1 MNRAWK
7 NRAIKAA
14 AKLLTVVLTTT
25 SCLSGTAFTARAEG
39 YGKNGIV
46 RDITSQQLVEDMGLG
61 YNIGNTFDSI
71 GSFIQAGDPWEYQ
84 KGWGNEPVS
93 KLFIQKVKEGG
104 FKTIRLP
111 VSWAHWIDGNNQVNP
126 GYMSA
131 VQTVVDW
138 CMEEDLYV
146 ILNIHHDS
154 GAADTSWIRNAAT
167 DFEGTTKKYGM
178 VWTQIAENFKGYG
191 DHLIFEGMNEVEFPD
206 APSMSRQYEI
216 LNAMNQLFVDSVR
229 NTGGNNAMR
238 HLLIPGYNTDIKKT
252 CDRRYQMPKDPAGHC
267 ILSIHYYSPSP
278 FCVAEHNVDW
288 AVPETT
294 WGTAEDIQAV
304 EADLDILAERFQS
317 KGTPVI
323 IGEYG
328 VLTEDN
334 KEPESIRRY
343 LKTVPEII
351 MQYGMCPVL
360 WDTSNAGDMKF
371 IERVTGEFYDPVIKA
386 NYQELAQRKASG
398 QIGKKEFNFPNY
410 QRVAVPVNA
419 GGWVSLAS
427 YEPSKILGVAFSVK
441 CASDWDSYGGGGI
454 YIDSWDDTIQYQ
466 FNSVYDEIVHIFT
479 EEERARIKDQLSVA
493 IWWTDESK
501 GGNRRDELSIKD
513 NLVYLLYGE
522 NDRLSV
528 PGQSV
533 AAGGGAGGSGGGSG
547 SGSPNG
553 STNPGGGDSNGGT
566 KDYQYILKA
575 DRASAPE
582 GDTETGVQR
591 LNLAEICPGYA
602 VGDTVKITVEPL
614 ADGGY
619 SFALQATENGTWL
632 NSDSWGPDAGKN
644 LSWECTPDDGMAAIY
659 LWYLGGSYVMFN
671 VKVEIVKK
679 ASVFGGFDV
688 DKDMEETEDGGY
700 AYDLSQ
706 VFADYQVEAG
716 KRVKVTVRT
725 SAAADGDYAEGE
737 VWFTDVN
744 GVKVSGD
751 IGPESPVATLIGIPK
766 NGKLI
771 FTLKDGGDGADA
783 AKFGAMAAGALA
795 AGGQA
800 ARKANGQAGGTSLH
814 VDSIRAEQQED
825 ADILG
830 ELQSKGRIE
839 VPSAMIKEEEG
850 AKGEEGGYKV
860 YFSFDGEDVKD
871 AGAFSA
877 NLVVNNDWSLGN
889 DAWEIREDEGGQYIW
904 RPYDSPSNI
913 ILACWYNGGYSFR
926 VNQVVRIKSAEAGF
940 ASFDVTKE
948 HPAEGYSLAELMGK
962 KGIPEGSRIKATVTV
977 SAGDAFGGEA
987 SGIDAN
993 GTKVVAQVN
1002 GDRAGS
1008 TSNTLIGVFPDS
1020 LLSFKV
1026 NDDSKAD
1033 GYTVTDIQVEKLEGD
1048 AIGEFQNVTGG
1059 SRIEFASK
1067 LIEEKEAEDSAE
1079 SGLKVYCEYDGDVK
1093 SVSANL
1099 LVNGNWDYSNEQWTV
1114 RQDGDGASYIWY
1126 PCEKVDS
1133 VIMACWYLGDESFRI
1148 TKLVHETKKTAEE
1161 DKFASF
1167 EVTKDKPAE
1176 GYSLAELMEK
1186 NGIDKGSRV
1195 KVTVAV
1201 SAQDAFGGEAS
1212 GIDANGTKVVAQ
1224 VNGDGAGNTS
1234 NTLIGI
1240 FPDSA
1245 LSFKV
1250 NDDSKSDG
1258 YTVTDIQVESLE
1270 GDAIGEFQNI
1280 TGGSRIEFASK
1291 LIEEEEAEDLEESGL
1306 KVYCEYD
1313 GEVKSVSA
1321 NLIVNGD
1328 WDYSNEQWAVKQDG
1342 DGASYIWYPCEKADS
1357 VIMACW
1363 YLGDESFRIT
1373 KLVHQVK
1380 KSGEEPELPEL
1391 KENEKL
1397 AVEKAGKYYVPEG
1410 EGIPSGMRFAV
1421 TGAEGVNINVNNDY
1435 WGWKKG
1441 GEIHA
1446 FDAGTEVEY
1455 LEFFPDEGA
1464 KIQYVVFVYPDQQPE
1479 EPDEKEVSVTAD
1491 ADGKF
1496 YVPEGKGYPTGM
1508 RYTATGNAQWTAN
1521 AEVNGAYWKSVQAG
1535 QEYLFDEG
1543 MEVEYVSFY
1552 LGNGGEVTEVTF
1564 IFADKQPEEP
1574 EPSAKEVEV
1583 EADENGRFY
1592 IPEGYG
1598 IPKAIRFIASTNNKY
1613 GASLALCDST
1623 NEWLDG
1629 SENWVGFTDNVET
1642 TYTFKEG
1649 VTFEYLKFNSSEK
1662 VEVSQMIFIYG
1673 DTSEAAS
1680 LAAAVTYG
1688 TPRKGS
1694 ARLQDVLVDETG
1706 ELLADHDA
1714 DGNYYLPKLPEGSGI
1729 KPVGIRAEL
1738 SSKAKA
1744 VTFLWN
1750 QGDEETEVTPVNGKA
1765 YYLFTEEERDNIECV
1780 SFKSQKVRNVT
1791 VLYWNCEE
1799 AKAADEEEGAFDLPD
1814 YRIPAA
1820 ISYTWSVDEE
1830 VKDGEKEAQKD
1841 AQAKE
1846 AGVKLTAKV
1855 YDREAGSWKEE
1866 GIVLAGNLEVN
1877 PEGANVYIITE
1888 KNRKALEKVFEEARK
1903 AGAAPRLSITAE
1915 GLKCSVQSMDVYY
1928 DQPYTDEDEIT
1939 GLAENENQDTAQ
1951 EAGSSDEAEDMDGK
1965 PEEDKDSQE
1974 GSAEEGK
1981 PEEPITEGQGKE
1993 GSEKED
1999 PAKEESEEEPSA
2011 PEDKGQLKSGARK
2024 ASMPDV
2030 RPGQLTIGQE
2040 GGFSR

>member
-252 CDRRYQMPKDPAGHC
+252 SDRRYQMPKDPAGHC

-304 EADLDILAERFQS
+304 EADLDILAERFLS

-334 KEPESIRRY
+334 KEPESIRKY

-466 FNSVYDEIVHIFT
+466 FNSVYDEIIHIFT

-602 VGDTVKITVEPL
+602 VGDTVKISVEPL

-679 ASVFGGFDV
+679 APVFGGFDV

-783 AKFGAMAAGALA
+783 A
-795 AGGQA
+795 
-800 ARKANGQAGGTSLH
+800 RKANGQAGGTSLH

-889 DAWEIREDEGGQYIW
+889 DAWEIREDEEGQYIW
-904 RPYDSPSNI
+904 RPSDSPSNI

-940 ASFDVTKE
+940 ASFAVTKE

-977 SAGDAFGGEA
+977 SAE
-987 SGIDAN
+987 
-993 GTKVVAQVN
+993 
-1002 GDRAGS
+1002 
-1008 TSNTLIGVFPDS
+1008 
-1020 LLSFKV
+1020 
-1026 NDDSKAD
+1026 
-1033 GYTVTDIQVEKLEGD
+1033 
-1048 AIGEFQNVTGG
+1048 
-1059 SRIEFASK
+1059 
-1067 LIEEKEAEDSAE
+1067 
-1079 SGLKVYCEYDGDVK
+1079 
-1093 SVSANL
+1093 
-1099 LVNGNWDYSNEQWTV
+1099 
-1114 RQDGDGASYIWY
+1114 
-1126 PCEKVDS
+1126 
-1133 VIMACWYLGDESFRI
+1133 
-1148 TKLVHETKKTAEE
+1148 
-1161 DKFASF
+1161 
-1167 EVTKDKPAE
+1167 
-1176 GYSLAELMEK
+1176 
-1186 NGIDKGSRV
+1186 
-1195 KVTVAV
+1195 
-1201 SAQDAFGGEAS
+1201 DAFGGEAS

-1270 GDAIGEFQNI
+1270 GDAIGEFQNV

-1291 LIEEEEAEDLEESGL
+1291 LIEKEEAEDLEESGL

-1397 AVEKAGKYYVPEG
+1397 AVEKDGKYYVPEG

-1491 ADGKF
+1491 ANGKF

-1574 EPSAKEVEV
+1574 TPEEEEISVTADADGKFYVPEGKENPVGMRFTVTGDPGWGQNVSVNGSWWNNFAPGVEKAFDEGVEVQYVTIDIHTDSGAGEVE
-1583 EADENGRFY
+1583 
-1592 IPEGYG
+1592 
-1598 IPKAIRFIASTNNKY
+1598 
-1613 GASLALCDST
+1613 
-1623 NEWLDG
+1623 
-1629 SENWVGFTDNVET
+1629 
-1642 TYTFKEG
+1642 
-1649 VTFEYLKFNSSEK
+1649 
-1662 VEVSQMIFIYG
+1662 EVIFIYRDIPATASTA
-1673 DTSEAAS
+1673 DTLIFTTA
-1680 LAAAVTYG
+1680 YG
-1688 TPRKGS
+1688 LPKSSPDGIQEF
-1694 ARLQDVLVDETG
+1694 LLEETG
-1706 ELLADHDA
+1706 ELLAIPDTE
-1714 DGNYYLPKLPEGSGI
+1714 GNYCLPEFLEGSSI
-1729 KPVGIRAEL
+1729 KPAGIRAEV
-1738 SSKAKA
+1738 SKKTKN
-1744 VTFLWN
+1744 VTFVWN
-1750 QGDEETEVTPVNGKA
+1750 QGDAETEVTPVNGKA
-1765 YYLFTEEERDNIECV
+1765 YYLFTEEEAEDFQCV
-1780 SFKSQKVRNVT
+1780 SFNGQAVQDVT
-1791 VLYWNCEE
+1791 VLYWNDEE
-1799 AKAADEEEGAFDLPD
+1799 AAAAEDEANTFNLPD

-1820 ISYTWSVDEE
+1820 ISFIWAADEE
-1830 VKDGEKEAQKD
+1830 KEGKEKEGEAKDGK
-1841 AQAKE
+1841 AKE
-1846 AGVKLTAKV
+1846 VKVLLSAGV
-1855 YDREAGSWKEE
+1855 YDRQEQAWKEN
-1866 GIVLAGNLEVN
+1866 GVVLAQKLAVN
-1877 PEGANVYIITE
+1877 SGEANVYVLTE
-1888 KNRKALEKVFEEARK
+1888 KNRKALEDIFAEARK
-1903 AGAAPRLSITAE
+1903 AGVAPRLTISADDVDGNAE
-1915 GLKCSVQSMDVYY
+1915 AMSVYY

-1965 PEEDKDSQE
+1965 PEEDKASQE

-2030 RPGQLTIGQE
+2030 RPGQLTIG
-2040 GGFSR
+2040 